1 MIHSLR
7 GKVKSKSATNVVVD
21 VRGVAFYVVL
31 SVPTADRL
39 PKVGEEVEIRTYL
52 KVREDAMELYGFG
65 DEDELIL
72 FKMLIGIS
80 KIGPKLAMGILS
92 GASPDEFKRRIVAG
106 DVAALTALPGIG
118 SKTAKRIIVELK
130 DKFVVTGDDDVM
142 TLDGEVPDQFADAL
156 ATLTALG
163 FHRSDGFRVLSD
175 MLRKDQLSGD
185 VEEIVKIALTK
196 L

>member
-31 SVPTADRL
+31 SVTTADRL

-65 DEDELIL
+65 DEDELTL

-106 DVAALTALPGIG
+106 DVASLTALPGIG

-175 MLRKDQLSGD
+175 MQRKDQLSGD

>member
-7 GKVKSKSATNVVVD
+7 GKVKSKSTTEVVVD
-21 VRGVAFYVVL
+21 VSGVALYVVL
-31 SVPTADRL
+31 SVPTADHL

-52 KVREDAMELYGFG
+52 NIREDAMELYGFG
-65 DEDELIL
+65 DEEELTL

-80 KIGPKLAMGILS
+80 KIGPKVAMGILS
-92 GASPDEFKRRIVAG
+92 GTNPGEFKKRIVAG

-118 SKTAKRIIVELK
+118 PKTAKRIIVELK

-142 TLDGEVPDQFADAL
+142 MIDGEMPDQFADAL

-163 FHRSDGFRVLSD
+163 FHRSDGFRVLSN
-175 MLRKDQLSGD
+175 MQRKDELSGN

>member
-65 DEDELIL
+65 DEDELTL

-106 DVAALTALPGIG
+106 DMAALTALPGIG

-175 MLRKDQLSGD
+175 MQRKDQLSGD

>member
-7 GKVKSKSATNVVVD
+7 GKVKSKSAAEVVVD
-21 VRGVAFYVVL
+21 VSGIAFSVVL
-31 SVPTADRL
+31 SVPTADHL

-52 KVREDAMELYGFG
+52 NIREDAMELYGFG
-65 DEDELIL
+65 DEEELTL

-80 KIGPKLAMGILS
+80 KIGPKVAMGILS
-92 GASPDEFKRRIVAG
+92 GTNPGEFKKRIVAG

-118 SKTAKRIIVELK
+118 PKTAKRIIVELK

-142 TLDGEVPDQFADAL
+142 MLDGEVPDQFADAL

-175 MLRKDQLSGD
+175 MQRKDQLSGN

>member
-7 GKVKSKSATNVVVD
+7 GKVKSKSTTEVVVD
-21 VRGVAFYVVL
+21 VSGVALYVVL
-31 SVPTADRL
+31 SVPTADHL

-52 KVREDAMELYGFG
+52 NVREDAMELYGFG
-65 DEDELIL
+65 DEEELTL

-80 KIGPKLAMGILS
+80 KIGPKVAMGILS
-92 GASPDEFKRRIVAG
+92 GTNPGEFKKRIVAG
-106 DVAALTALPGIG
+106 DVVALTALPGIG
-118 SKTAKRIIVELK
+118 PKTAKRIIVELK

-142 TLDGEVPDQFADAL
+142 MLDGEVPDQFADAL

-163 FHRSDGFRVLSD
+163 FYRSDGFRVLSD
-175 MLRKDQLSGD
+175 MQRKDQLSGN

>member
-52 KVREDAMELYGFG
+52 NVREDAMELYGF
-65 DEDELIL
+65 EDEEELTL

-80 KIGPKLAMGILS
+80 KIGPKVAMGILS
-92 GASPDEFKRRIVAG
+92 GTNPGEFKKRIVAG

-118 SKTAKRIIVELK
+118 PKTAKRIIVELK

-142 TLDGEVPDQFADAL
+142 MLDGEVPDQFADAL

-163 FHRSDGFRVLSD
+163 FYRSDGFRVLSD
-175 MLRKDQLSGD
+175 MQRKDQLSGN

>member
-7 GKVKSKSATNVVVD
+7 GKVKSKSAAEVVVD
-21 VRGVAFYVVL
+21 VSGVAFYVVL
-31 SVPTADRL
+31 SVPTCDHL
-39 PKVGEEVEIRTYL
+39 TKVGEEVEIRTYL
-52 KVREDAMELYGFG
+52 NVREDAMELYGF
-65 DEDELIL
+65 EDEEELTL

-80 KIGPKLAMGILS
+80 KIGPKVAMGILS
-92 GASPDEFKRRIVAG
+92 GTNPGEFKKRIVAG

-118 SKTAKRIIVELK
+118 PKTAKRIIVELK

-142 TLDGEVPDQFADAL
+142 MLDGEVPDQFADAL

-163 FHRSDGFRVLSD
+163 FYRSDGFRVLSD
-175 MLRKDQLSGD
+175 MQRKDQLSGN

>member
-106 DVAALTALPGIG
+106 DVASLTALPGIG

-163 FHRSDGFRVLSD
+163 FHRLDGFRVLSD
-175 MLRKDQLSGD
+175 MQRKDQLSGD

>member
-65 DEDELIL
+65 DEDELTL

-175 MLRKDQLSGD
+175 MQRKDQLSGD

>member
-7 GKVKSKSATNVVVD
+7 GKVKSKSTTEVVVD
-21 VRGVAFYVVL
+21 VSGVALYVVL
-31 SVPTADRL
+31 SVPTADHL

-52 KVREDAMELYGFG
+52 NVREDAMELYGFG
-65 DEDELIL
+65 DEEELTL

-80 KIGPKLAMGILS
+80 KIGPKVAMGILS
-92 GASPDEFKRRIVAG
+92 GTNPGEFKKRIVAG
-106 DVAALTALPGIG
+106 DVVALTALPGIG
-118 SKTAKRIIVELK
+118 PKTAKRIIVELK

-142 TLDGEVPDQFADAL
+142 MLDGEVPDQFADAL

-175 MLRKDQLSGD
+175 MQRKDQLSGN

>member
-7 GKVKSKSATNVVVD
+7 GKVKSKSTTEVVVD
-21 VRGVAFYVVL
+21 VSGVALYVVL
-31 SVPTADRL
+31 SVPTADHL
-39 PKVGEEVEIRTYL
+39 PKVGEEVEIRTFL
-52 KVREDAMELYGFG
+52 NVREDAMELYGFG
-65 DEDELIL
+65 DEEELTL

-80 KIGPKLAMGILS
+80 KIGPKVAIGILS
-92 GASPDEFKRRIVAG
+92 GTNPGEFKKRIVAG

-118 SKTAKRIIVELK
+118 PKTAKRIIVELK

-142 TLDGEVPDQFADAL
+142 MIDGEMPDQFADAL

-163 FHRSDGFRVLSD
+163 FHRSDGFRVLSN
-175 MLRKDQLSGD
+175 MQRKDELSGN

>member
-7 GKVKSKSATNVVVD
+7 GKVKSKSTTEVVVD
-21 VRGVAFYVVL
+21 VSGVALYVVL
-31 SVPTADRL
+31 SVPTADHL

-52 KVREDAMELYGFG
+52 NVREDAMELYGF
-65 DEDELIL
+65 EDEEELTL

-80 KIGPKLAMGILS
+80 KIGPKVAMGILS
-92 GASPDEFKRRIVAG
+92 GTNPGEFKKRIVAG
-106 DVAALTALPGIG
+106 DVGALTALPGIG
-118 SKTAKRIIVELK
+118 PKTAKRIIVDLK

-142 TLDGEVPDQFADAL
+142 MLDGEVPDQFADAL

-175 MLRKDQLSGD
+175 MQRKDELSGN

>member
-65 DEDELIL
+65 DEDELTL

-106 DVAALTALPGIG
+106 DVASLMALPGIG

-175 MLRKDQLSGD
+175 MQRKDQLSGD

>member
-7 GKVKSKSATNVVVD
+7 GKVKSKSTTEVVVD
-21 VRGVAFYVVL
+21 VSGVALYVVL
-31 SVPTADRL
+31 SVPTADHL

-52 KVREDAMELYGFG
+52 NIREDAMELYGF
-65 DEDELIL
+65 EDEEELTL

-80 KIGPKLAMGILS
+80 KIGPKVAMGILS
-92 GASPDEFKRRIVAG
+92 GTNPGEFKKRIVAG

-118 SKTAKRIIVELK
+118 PKTAKRIIVELK

-142 TLDGEVPDQFADAL
+142 MLDGEVPDQFADAL

-163 FHRSDGFRVLSD
+163 FRRSDGFRVLSD
-175 MLRKDQLSGD
+175 MQRKDQLSGN

>member
-7 GKVKSKSATNVVVD
+7 GKVKSKSTTEVVVD
-21 VRGVAFYVVL
+21 VSGVALYVVL
-31 SVPTADRL
+31 SVPTADHL

-52 KVREDAMELYGFG
+52 NVREDAMELYGF
-65 DEDELIL
+65 EDEEELTL

-80 KIGPKLAMGILS
+80 KIGPKVAMGILS
-92 GASPDEFKRRIVAG
+92 GTNPGEFKKRIVAG

-118 SKTAKRIIVELK
+118 PKTAKRIIVELK

-142 TLDGEVPDQFADAL
+142 MLDGEVPDQFADAL

-175 MLRKDQLSGD
+175 MQRKDQLSGN

>member
-7 GKVKSKSATNVVVD
+7 GKVKSKSATNIVVD

-65 DEDELIL
+65 DEDELTL

-106 DVAALTALPGIG
+106 DVASLTALPGIG

-175 MLRKDQLSGD
+175 MQRKDQLSGD

>member
-7 GKVKSKSATNVVVD
+7 GKVKSKSATEVVVD
-21 VRGVAFYVVL
+21 VSGVAFYVVL
-31 SVPTADRL
+31 SVPTADHL

-52 KVREDAMELYGFG
+52 NVREDAMELYGFG
-65 DEDELIL
+65 DEEELTL

-80 KIGPKLAMGILS
+80 KIGPKVAMGILS
-92 GASPDEFKRRIVAG
+92 GTNPGEFKKRIVAG

-118 SKTAKRIIVELK
+118 PKTAKRIIVELK

-142 TLDGEVPDQFADAL
+142 MIDGEMPDQFADAL

-163 FHRSDGFRVLSD
+163 FHRSDGFRVLSN
-175 MLRKDQLSGD
+175 MQRKDELSGN

>member
-7 GKVKSKSATNVVVD
+7 GKVKSKSAAEVVVD
-21 VRGVAFYVVL
+21 VSGIAFSVVL
-31 SVPTADRL
+31 SVPTADHL
-39 PKVGEEVEIRTYL
+39 PKVGEEVEIRTYFN
-52 KVREDAMELYGFG
+52 VREDAMELYGFG
-65 DEDELIL
+65 DEEELTL

-80 KIGPKLAMGILS
+80 KIGPKVAMGILS
-92 GASPDEFKRRIVAG
+92 GTNPGEFKKRIVAG

-118 SKTAKRIIVELK
+118 PKTAKRIIVELK

-142 TLDGEVPDQFADAL
+142 MLDGEVPDQFADAL

-175 MLRKDQLSGD
+175 MQRKDQLSGD

>member
-65 DEDELIL
+65 DEDELTL

-130 DKFVVTGDDDVM
+130 DKFVVPGDDDVM

-175 MLRKDQLSGD
+175 MQRKDQLSGD

>member
-65 DEDELIL
+65 DEDELTL

-106 DVAALTALPGIG
+106 DVASLTALPGIG

-175 MLRKDQLSGD
+175 MQRKDQLSGD

>member
-65 DEDELIL
+65 DEDELTL

-106 DVAALTALPGIG
+106 DVASLTALPGIG

-142 TLDGEVPDQFADAL
+142 MLDGEVPDQFADAL

-163 FHRSDGFRVLSD
+163 FYRSDGFRVLSD
-175 MLRKDQLSGD
+175 MQRKDQLSGD

>member
-1 MIHSLR
+1 
-7 GKVKSKSATNVVVD
+7 
-21 VRGVAFYVVL
+21 
-31 SVPTADRL
+31 
-39 PKVGEEVEIRTYL
+39 
-52 KVREDAMELYGFG
+52 MELYGF
-65 DEDELIL
+65 EDEEELTL

-80 KIGPKLAMGILS
+80 KIGPKVAMGILS
-92 GASPDEFKRRIVAG
+92 GTNPGEFKKRIVAG

-118 SKTAKRIIVELK
+118 PKTAKRIIVELK

-142 TLDGEVPDQFADAL
+142 MLDGEVPDQFADAL

-175 MLRKDQLSGD
+175 MQRKGQHSGN

>member
-7 GKVKSKSATNVVVD
+7 GKVKSKSTTEVVVD
-21 VRGVAFYVVL
+21 VSGVALYVVL
-31 SVPTADRL
+31 SVPTADHL

-52 KVREDAMELYGFG
+52 NVREDAMELYGF
-65 DEDELIL
+65 EDEEELTL

-80 KIGPKLAMGILS
+80 KIGPKVAMGILS
-92 GASPDEFKRRIVAG
+92 GTNPGEFKKRIVAG
-106 DVAALTALPGIG
+106 DVVALTALPGIG
-118 SKTAKRIIVELK
+118 PKTAKRIIVELK

-142 TLDGEVPDQFADAL
+142 MLDGEVPDQFADAL

-163 FHRSDGFRVLSD
+163 FYRSDGFRVLSN
-175 MLRKDQLSGD
+175 MQRKDQLSGN

>member
-65 DEDELIL
+65 DEDELTL

-106 DVAALTALPGIG
+106 DVASLTALPGIG

-142 TLDGEVPDQFADAL
+142 TLDGEVSDQFADAL

-175 MLRKDQLSGD
+175 MQRKDQLSGD

>member
-21 VRGVAFYVVL
+21 VCGVAFYVVL

-65 DEDELIL
+65 DEDELTL

-106 DVAALTALPGIG
+106 DVASLTALPGIG

-175 MLRKDQLSGD
+175 MQRKDQLSGD

>member
-39 PKVGEEVEIRTYL
+39 PKVGEEGEIRTYL
-52 KVREDAMELYGFG
+52 NVREDAMELYGFG
-65 DEDELIL
+65 DEEELTL

-175 MLRKDQLSGD
+175 MQRKDQLSGD

>member
-65 DEDELIL
+65 DEDELTL

-106 DVAALTALPGIG
+106 DVASLTALPGIG

-163 FHRSDGFRVLSD
+163 FYRSDGFRVLSD
-175 MLRKDQLSGD
+175 MQRKDQLSGD

>member
-1 MIHSLR
+1 
-7 GKVKSKSATNVVVD
+7 
-21 VRGVAFYVVL
+21 
-31 SVPTADRL
+31 
-39 PKVGEEVEIRTYL
+39 VEIRTYL
-52 KVREDAMELYGFG
+52 NVREDAMELYGF
-65 DEDELIL
+65 EDEEELTL

-80 KIGPKLAMGILS
+80 KIGPKVAMGILS
-92 GASPDEFKRRIVAG
+92 GTNPGEFKKRIVAG

-118 SKTAKRIIVELK
+118 PKTAKRIIVELK

-142 TLDGEVPDQFADAL
+142 MLDGEVPDQFADAL

-163 FHRSDGFRVLSD
+163 FYRSDGFRVLSD
-175 MLRKDQLSGD
+175 MQRKDQLSGN

>member
-7 GKVKSKSATNVVVD
+7 GKVKSKSTTEVVVD
-21 VRGVAFYVVL
+21 VSGVALYVVL
-31 SVPTADRL
+31 SVPTADHL

-52 KVREDAMELYGFG
+52 NVREDAMELYGF
-65 DEDELIL
+65 EDEEELTL

-80 KIGPKLAMGILS
+80 KIGPKVAMGILS
-92 GASPDEFKRRIVAG
+92 GTNPGEFKKRIVAV

-118 SKTAKRIIVELK
+118 PKTAKRIIVELK

-142 TLDGEVPDQFADAL
+142 MLDGEVPDQFADAL

-175 MLRKDQLSGD
+175 MQRKDQLSGN

>member
-7 GKVKSKSATNVVVD
+7 GKVKSKSATEVVVD
-21 VRGVAFYVVL
+21 VSGVAFYVVL
-31 SVPTADRL
+31 SIPTADNL
-39 PKVGEEVEIRTYL
+39 PKVGEVVEIRTYFN
-52 KVREDAMELYGFG
+52 VREDAMELYGF
-65 DEDELIL
+65 EDEEELTL

-80 KIGPKLAMGILS
+80 KIGPKVAMGILS
-92 GASPDEFKRRIVAG
+92 GTNPGEFKKRIVAG

-118 SKTAKRIIVELK
+118 PKTAKRIIVELK

-142 TLDGEVPDQFADAL
+142 MLDGEVPDQFADAL

-163 FHRSDGFRVLSD
+163 FHRSDGFRVLSN
-175 MLRKDQLSGD
+175 MQRKDQLSGN

>member
-7 GKVKSKSATNVVVD
+7 GKVKSKSTKEVVVD
-21 VRGVAFYVVL
+21 VSGVALYVVL
-31 SVPTADRL
+31 SVPTADHL

-52 KVREDAMELYGFG
+52 NIREDAMELYGFG
-65 DEDELIL
+65 DEEELTL

-80 KIGPKLAMGILS
+80 KIGPKVAMGILS
-92 GASPDEFKRRIVAG
+92 GTNPGEFKKRIVAG
-106 DVAALTALPGIG
+106 DVVALTALPGIG
-118 SKTAKRIIVELK
+118 PKTAKRIIVELK

-142 TLDGEVPDQFADAL
+142 MLDGEVPDQFADAL

-163 FHRSDGFRVLSD
+163 FRRSDGFRVLSD
-175 MLRKDQLSGD
+175 MQRKDQLSGN

>member
-7 GKVKSKSATNVVVD
+7 GKVKSKSTTEVVVD
-21 VRGVAFYVVL
+21 VSGVALYVVL
-31 SVPTADRL
+31 SVPTADHL

-52 KVREDAMELYGFG
+52 NIREDAMELYGFG
-65 DEDELIL
+65 DEEELTL

-80 KIGPKLAMGILS
+80 KIGPKVAMGILS
-92 GASPDEFKRRIVAG
+92 GTNPGEFKKRIVAG
-106 DVAALTALPGIG
+106 DVVALTALPGIG
-118 SKTAKRIIVELK
+118 PKTAKRIIVELK

-142 TLDGEVPDQFADAL
+142 MLDGEVPDQFADAL

-163 FHRSDGFRVLSD
+163 FRRSDGFRVLSD
-175 MLRKDQLSGD
+175 MQRKDQLSGN

>member
-7 GKVKSKSATNVVVD
+7 GKVKSKSTTEVVVD
-21 VRGVAFYVVL
+21 VSGVALYVVL
-31 SVPTADRL
+31 SVPTADHL

-52 KVREDAMELYGFG
+52 NIREDAMELYGF
-65 DEDELIL
+65 EDEEELTL

-80 KIGPKLAMGILS
+80 KIGPKVAMGILS
-92 GASPDEFKRRIVAG
+92 GTNPGEFKKRIVAG
-106 DVAALTALPGIG
+106 DVASLTALPGIG
-118 SKTAKRIIVELK
+118 PKTAKRIIVELK

-142 TLDGEVPDQFADAL
+142 MLDGEVPDQFADAL

-163 FHRSDGFRVLSD
+163 FHRSDGFRVLSN
-175 MLRKDQLSGD
+175 MQRKDQLSGN

>member
-175 MLRKDQLSGD
+175 MQRKDQLSGD